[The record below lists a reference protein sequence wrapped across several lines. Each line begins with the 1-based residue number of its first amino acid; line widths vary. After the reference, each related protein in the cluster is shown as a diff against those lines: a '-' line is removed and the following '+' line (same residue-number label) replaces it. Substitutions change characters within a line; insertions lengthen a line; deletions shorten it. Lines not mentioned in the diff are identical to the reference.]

1 MIFVSEMIERK
12 SLDCTSTLYCLPCN
26 IGWKFS
32 SIKYMASIKKVV
44 IRALCRRQGL
54 AKLQIFPN
62 RAEDYNGVPV
72 VPYFLDFTSAARLF
86 SDLTP
91 ARLVIMETLKQRGAQ
106 SMYALAK
113 HLKRNYS
120 NVHRDVQKLLEYELV
135 TKDAA
140 GQIYVPWD
148 QIEIQLSL
156 GPSL

>member
-1 MIFVSEMIERK
+1 MQ
-12 SLDCTSTLYCLPCN
+12 
-26 IGWKFS
+26 
-32 SIKYMASIKKVV
+32 YMVRANKVI
-44 IRALCRRQGL
+44 IRALCQRQGVAGL
-54 AKLQIFPN
+54 RTFHN
-62 RAEDYNGVPV
+62 RVDSHRVSPEVHHY
-72 VPYFLDFTSAARLF
+72 LDLGFTSAARLF

-135 TKDAA
+135 TKDAT

-156 GPSL
+156 GVSS